1 MQLVSRLVAHIVK
14 VIVNQ
19 SVARLAYRRK
29 SQIRSVLIVTMVV
42 RIVVVLRC
50 LSLIRR
56 IVAAIAS
63 SSAVELPVMRLSG
76 VRLDLIVEHLLV
88 LVRVESATAS
98 LRLRMVM
105 RLISQ

>member
-19 SVARLAYRRK
+19 PVARVAYRRK

-50 LSLIRR
+50 LSLIGR

-63 SSAVELPVMRLSG
+63 SAVELPVVRLSG
-76 VRLDLIVEHLLV
+76 IRLDLVVEHLV
-88 LVRVESATAS
+88 LIRRVESATAS
-98 LRLRMVM
+98 SLCLRMVM
-105 RLISQ
+105 